1 MTQLARVEVT
11 DEFGTVAQIV
21 DLGMLSNLPDGQRA
35 QAGAVAAGLVKGLM
49 GVLGGNEEHA
59 RHVAIAELA
68 RLTADEAAYERVAG
82 RRGVLPL

>member
-1 MTQLARVEVT
+1 MQLARVEVT

-21 DLGMLSNLPDGQRA
+21 DLDMLSGLPDGQRG
-35 QAGAVAAGLVKGLM
+35 QLEDVADGLIKGLTA
-49 GVLGGNEEHA
+49 VLGGNEEHA

-68 RLTADEAAYERVAG
+68 RLAADEAAYERVAE